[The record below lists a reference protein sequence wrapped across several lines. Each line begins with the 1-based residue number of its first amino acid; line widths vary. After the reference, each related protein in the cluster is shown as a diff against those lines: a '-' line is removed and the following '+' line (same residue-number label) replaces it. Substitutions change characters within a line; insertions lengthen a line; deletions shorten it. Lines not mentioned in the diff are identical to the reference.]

1 MLNAITNETLGKL
14 FLRLSVGGLVLLHG
28 IAKLLN
34 PSSMSWI
41 GDRIADYGLP
51 EFLAYG
57 VLIGEI
63 VAPVMLLLGWQ
74 SRIAGLLV
82 TINMIV
88 AIILIHTGELFALGD
103 SGGWA
108 LELQGMF
115 LFGAL
120 AIVFLGSGRM
130 AVRPD

>member
-1 MLNAITNETLGKL
+1 MLHALHNEALGKL
-14 FLRLSVGGLVLLHG
+14 ILRLSVGGLVLLHG

-34 PSSMSWI
+34 PGSLSWI
-41 GDRIADYGLP
+41 GDQVTAYGLP

-57 VLIGEI
+57 VLLGEI

-74 SRIAGLLV
+74 ARIAGLLI
-82 TINMIV
+82 TINMVV
-88 AIILIHTGELFALGD
+88 AIILVHTNELFTLGN

-120 AIVFLGSGRM
+120 VIVFLGSGRM
-130 AVRPD
+130 AIRPD

>member
-1 MLNAITNETLGKL
+1 MLNALHNEALGKL
-14 FLRLSVGGLVLLHG
+14 ILRLGVGGLILLHG

-34 PSSMSWI
+34 PSSLSWI
-41 GDRIADYGLP
+41 GDQVARYGLP

-63 VAPVMLLLGWQ
+63 VAPVMLLLGWHA
-74 SRIAGLLV
+74 RIAALLI
-82 TINMIV
+82 TINMVV
-88 AIILIHTGELFALGD
+88 AIILVHTHELFTLGS

-115 LFGAL
+115 LVGAL
-120 AIVFLGSGRM
+120 TIVFTGSGRM
-130 AVRPD
+130 AIRPD